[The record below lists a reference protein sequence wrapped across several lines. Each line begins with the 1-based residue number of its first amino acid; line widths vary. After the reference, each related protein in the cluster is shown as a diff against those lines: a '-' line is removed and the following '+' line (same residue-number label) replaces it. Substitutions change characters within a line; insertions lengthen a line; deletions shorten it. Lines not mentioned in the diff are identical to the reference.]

1 MGNWQTIYLDTV
13 DSTNNEVKRRADRG
27 APHGLAVVA
36 GEQTAG
42 RGRLGR
48 SFQSP
53 CGKGLYLTVLLRPA
67 LSPAQVTGLTAW
79 TAVAVCD
86 AVQAAFALRPR
97 IKWTNDI
104 ILDGKKLC
112 GILVETKAE
121 GERLAYAAVG
131 IGINANQT
139 PEDFDPQVR
148 PVAGSLAMALG
159 RSVEPAGLVPYV
171 LQALGRMYDEFPDR
185 HAQWLARYR
194 ADCLS
199 IGREVALVRGG
210 RVRYA
215 YAEDVGDDFSLLV
228 RYPDGTREAVRSGEV
243 SVRGLLGYI

>member
-1 MGNWQTIYLDTV
+1 MVNWQTVLIDSV
-13 DSTNNEVKRRADRG
+13 DSTNSETKRRADAG
-27 APHGLAVVA
+27 APEGLAVIA

-53 CGKGLYLTVLLRPA
+53 KGKGLYLTVLLRPA
-67 LSPAQVTGLTAW
+67 LSPAQVSCLTAW

-104 ILDGKKLC
+104 ILNGKKLC

-121 GERLAYAAVG
+121 GNRLLYAAVG
-131 IGINANQT
+131 VGINLNQA
-139 PEDFDPQVR
+139 PEDFGPQVR

-159 RSVEPAGLVPYV
+159 RRVEPSEIAPRV
-171 LQALGRMYDEFPDR
+171 LDALGRMYGEFPVQNAR
-185 HAQWLARYR
+185 WLSRYR
-194 ADCLS
+194 SDCLN
-199 IGREVALVRGG
+199 IGREVTLVRGDE
-210 RVRYA
+210 VQYA
-215 YAEDVGDDFSLLV
+215 YAEDVGDDFSLHV
-228 RYPDGTREAVRSGEV
+228 RYPDGTHESVRSGEV